1 MQWEYY
7 GDDPTGMACA
17 LSPLVGAKAARCAA
31 SGIALY
37 AVWKTA
43 RARAARS
50 TQRTR
55 SDRNWRRRSARP
67 SCWTTGPAPTVSSAQ
82 ISLPRRRPAGYTLG
96 TVIVVHSINAS
107 LYPKLPYD
115 VLKDFTYVTLMS
127 VAPVILVLHPAV
139 PANSVRAL
147 IALAKKNPG
156 QLNFAVSGTGAGAHL
171 IMELFKS
178 RSGISMTHIPYK
190 GTAGALQDTIG
201 GQINL
206 FFDVVGP
213 LMPHVRA

>member
-1 MQWEYY
+1 M
-7 GDDPTGMACA
+7 
-17 LSPLVGAKAARCAA
+17 
-31 SGIALY
+31 
-37 AVWKTA
+37 
-43 RARAARS
+43 
-50 TQRTR
+50 
-55 SDRNWRRRSARP
+55 
-67 SCWTTGPAPTVSSAQ
+67 
-82 ISLPRRRPAGYTLG
+82 
-96 TVIVVHSINAS
+96 IVVHSINAS